1 MAGRQQRELRDKEL
15 RGGHSGAAKTFYGT
29 ISSNVPTGFSQ
40 HTECMSVSQGSV
52 KAGMVVPQRKF
63 WFSVIDILA
72 QAVIEQSFLLTVQSQ
87 GAVKFNPVTLILV
100 ARINKGRES

>member
-1 MAGRQQRELRDKEL
+1 MVP
-15 RGGHSGAAKTFYGT
+15 T

-40 HTECMSVSQGSV
+40 LTECMSVSQGSV

-100 ARINKGRES
+100 AARINKGRES